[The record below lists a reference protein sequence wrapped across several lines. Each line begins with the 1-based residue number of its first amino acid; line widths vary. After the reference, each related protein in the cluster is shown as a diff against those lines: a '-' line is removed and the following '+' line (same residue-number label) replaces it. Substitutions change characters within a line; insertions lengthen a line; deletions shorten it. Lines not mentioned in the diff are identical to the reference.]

1 MLQAAFHFKVPNV
14 LLFFFIPIVKG
25 PNSYPGGRRR
35 ANSGALLPSSFPPGS
50 RRHARTRGETV
61 SAGLQGRRGVI
72 AALTFAGETLD
83 SHLTLLLNDSQV
95 NGLPNPELMWLV
107 NGRPIYPDL
116 YHRMLVRENGV
127 HSLVIDPVTQK
138 DAGAY
143 TCIAC
148 NKAGQS
154 SFTLE
159 LKVVGKDRVKINLGE
174 KTIKG
179 RISLKIEVLLT
190 EWCEIRWFGQT
201 AQAVPCD

>member
-1 MLQAAFHFKVPNV
+1 M
-14 LLFFFIPIVKG
+14 
-25 PNSYPGGRRR
+25 
-35 ANSGALLPSSFPPGS
+35 
-50 RRHARTRGETV
+50 
-61 SAGLQGRRGVI
+61 
-72 AALTFAGETLD
+72 
-83 SHLTLLLNDSQV
+83 

-107 NGRPIYPDL
+107 NGLPIYPDL

-143 TCIAC
+143 TCIAS

-159 LKVVGKDRVKINLGE
+159 LKVVGEDRLEFHCE
-174 KTIKG
+174 KQSEGPFHSKL
-179 RISLKIEVLLT
+179 RCRLLKR
-190 EWCEIRWFGQT
+190 CDACQFGQT